1 MQVPRKRYACSMA
14 KILYVRIPDDLHI
27 YVTEL
32 AEESKLPVARVVEA
46 ILRRAYQDGVSVTA
60 RAE

>member
-1 MQVPRKRYACSMA
+1 MA
-14 KILYVRIPDDLHI
+14 KILYVRIPDELHD

-46 ILRRAYQDGVSVTA
+46 ILSRARADGVSVTA